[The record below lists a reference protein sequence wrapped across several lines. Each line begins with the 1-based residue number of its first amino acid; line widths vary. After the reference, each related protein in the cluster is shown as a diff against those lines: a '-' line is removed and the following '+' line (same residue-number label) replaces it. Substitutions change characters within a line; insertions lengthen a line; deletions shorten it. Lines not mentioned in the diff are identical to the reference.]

1 MQPDEPCETFTCARC
16 GRTFEKARSDEE
28 AAAEARSLW
37 TPETMADDQAVI
49 CDPCFR
55 EFMAWAEANAPD
67 LLREPP
73 ADPIG
78 DVLRADADA
87 ARDEIRASSYGQLH
101 CPSCGKPAGDIIGT
115 AHCLILAGLDRGQK
129 RMAECRDG
137 QPAECAT
144 WDDMEAAANISLAE
158 EVRRLET
165 TASAKITGT
174 GPAEFTGLLSIL
186 EHP

>member
-1 MQPDEPCETFTCARC
+1 MSGTGESYTCERC
-16 GRTFEKARSDEE
+16 GGTFKKGWSDEE
-28 AAAEARSLW
+28 AIAEATALFPAGHIAA
-37 TPETMADDQAVI
+37 PEDQATV
-49 CDPCFR
+49 CDPCFQ
-55 EFMAWAEANAPD
+55 EIMAWAEANAPD

-73 ADPIG
+73 ADPTG

-129 RMAECRDG
+129 LMAECRDG
-137 QPAECAT
+137 QPAECRT
-144 WDDMEAAANISLAE
+144 WDDMEAAANISLAD
-158 EVRRLET
+158 EVWRLET
-165 TASAKITGT
+165 TASAKTTGT

-186 EHP
+186 EQP